1 LNYDNGKLILDST
14 FTTTAKIAMEGEK
27 VPIEVEIGIIR
38 VPINAVVWIEE
49 HVSVVI
55 SADGGVQLA
64 ISTNSQTG
72 VEYTKSEGFKPICI
86 VDPAISD
93 ITYNGALG
101 LYVQSSA
108 KLKVFGIKSS
118 EVGGRAGVELNGE
131 LKVISDQ
138 PKQTCCDVKISLAAS
153 LFAQIGPD
161 YFNIRKTIPIGA
173 VVLGNLHIEE
183 TGIVPKCT
191 RSEKDKGSYAGL
203 VTDSI
208 THTPISYA
216 RIELLQEGALI
227 ETIFSDANGSFK
239 GTKKK
244 PGSYTLCV
252 SAPFY
257 NESESRITIE
267 TGKDTT
273 FEIALKPEKVSKSP
287 WTATVISA
295 ESGELIENAKLEI
308 ILDNTRLA
316 EIHTD
321 TNGHG
326 SGLLPVGTY
335 TVRISHPKYKARTET
350 IEIEE
355 NKTADF
361 SWELTPTS
369 EETGERMYGYLEC
382 PAING
387 YNPES
392 GVGRIPFGTI
402 EFYDASSQLISSVTA
417 DENGYYECDVPENCY
432 SYKAYGE
439 KCLKSESS
447 YTPLFTSGGSYD
459 FELKPKTV
467 RTHLR
472 LSALNG
478 STIYLAY
485 VKITA
490 VESDYFTEAELVYSD
505 DYYFM
510 DSFSFD
516 LPIGTYQISVTNASY
531 LSDDA
536 PYKAEDK
543 EEIFTIRDDNDIFYL
558 RVFLEPTYV
567 IDSDINEVD
576 LLDEA
581 ALVEP
586 EISGETDLTN
596 SSDVLD
602 SDVTNGS
609 EPGEDKNESGEISDG
624 GAENDTNDDDEI
636 NVRQPGD
643 DAGDVNGD
651 DMTGGESDN
660 IADDGNGDD
669 EINAS
674 KPDSSA
680 DNMNIDRNNSTDGD
694 NEDARHEADTGNG
707 DDKTSDDME

>member
-1 LNYDNGKLILDST
+1 
-14 FTTTAKIAMEGEK
+14 M
-27 VPIEVEIGIIR
+27 
-38 VPINAVVWIEE
+38 
-49 HVSVVI
+49 
-55 SADGGVQLA
+55 
-64 ISTNSQTG
+64 
-72 VEYTKSEGFKPICI
+72 
-86 VDPAISD
+86 
-93 ITYNGALG
+93 
-101 LYVQSSA
+101 
-108 KLKVFGIKSS
+108 
-118 EVGGRAGVELNGE
+118 
-131 LKVISDQ
+131 
-138 PKQTCCDVKISLAAS
+138 
-153 LFAQIGPD
+153 
-161 YFNIRKTIPIGA
+161 
-173 VVLGNLHIEE
+173 
-183 TGIVPKCT
+183 
-191 RSEKDKGSYAGL
+191 
-203 VTDSI
+203 
-208 THTPISYA
+208 
-216 RIELLQEGALI
+216 
-227 ETIFSDANGSFK
+227 
-239 GTKKK
+239 
-244 PGSYTLCV
+244 
-252 SAPFY
+252 
-257 NESESRITIE
+257 
-267 TGKDTT
+267 
-273 FEIALKPEKVSKSP
+273 
-287 WTATVISA
+287 
-295 ESGELIENAKLEI
+295 
-308 ILDNTRLA
+308 
-316 EIHTD
+316 
-321 TNGHG
+321 
-326 SGLLPVGTY
+326 
-335 TVRISHPKYKARTET
+335 
-350 IEIEE
+350 
-355 NKTADF
+355 
-361 SWELTPTS
+361 
-369 EETGERMYGYLEC
+369 
-382 PAING
+382 
-387 YNPES
+387 
-392 GVGRIPFGTI
+392 
-402 EFYDASSQLISSVTA
+402 
-417 DENGYYECDVPENCY
+417 
-432 SYKAYGE
+432 
-439 KCLKSESS
+439 
-447 YTPLFTSGGSYD
+447 
-459 FELKPKTV
+459 
-467 RTHLR
+467 
-472 LSALNG
+472 
-478 STIYLAY
+478 
-485 VKITA
+485 
-490 VESDYFTEAELVYSD
+490 VYSD